1 MMRVDNQYANELLK
15 SFRKGRRIPDF
26 MDAVAGVGNY
36 RLDNLSRQ
44 GCIRGMFTKE
54 LIADQFLIELEDIV
68 SVFWQGVFE
77 NVDKAKLWGER
88 VKIKTSCDEKYEVR
102 ATNNNP
108 IHYIRTQA
116 SYSVRNYITSLYRK
130 NLQQSCAVCGHTTAI
145 KNNKQCKCGQI
156 MSTTYKFVEIKD
168 DIDQFQQ
175 SSSSFRL
182 VQDKNMEDKIS
193 TILDDFGNKVL
204 GNTTRAY
211 QVLKILTDPKASV
224 DMCSACRM
232 CDAKTFDIDSCIN
245 YNANIGRY
253 LGVNKTMIANKM
265 RRIRKALP
273 EYLFSE
279 GTEEAN
285 YLLDLIPSKHRGLLP
300 IID

>member
-1 MMRVDNQYANELLK
+1 MRVDNKYANELLK
-15 SFRKGRRIPDF
+15 EFRKGGRVQDF
-26 MDAVAGVGNY
+26 MDAVAGVENY

-54 LIADQFLIELEDIV
+54 LIADQFLLELEDII

-88 VKIKTSCDEKYEVR
+88 IKIKSQGDNNGQIR
-102 ATNNNP
+102 ATKNNP

-116 SYSVRNYITSLYRK
+116 SYAVRNYITSLYRK
-130 NLQQSCAVCGHTTAI
+130 NLQQSCASCGHATAI
-145 KNNKQCKCGQI
+145 KNNKTCGRCGQM
-156 MSTTYKFVEIKD
+156 MSTTYKFVEIND
-168 DIDQFQQ
+168 DTDQFGQV
-175 SSSSFRL
+175 SIYRHI
-182 VQDKNMEDKIS
+182 EDKSMETKIAG
-193 TILDDFGNKVL
+193 ILDEFGTKVL

-211 QVLKILTDPKASV
+211 QVLQILTNPKASV
-224 DMCSACRM
+224 DMCSACQM
-232 CDAKTFDIDSCIN
+232 CDAKTFDIDACKN
-245 YNANIGRY
+245 YNANIGNY

-273 EYLFSE
+273 EFLFSE
-279 GTEEAN
+279 GTPEAS

-300 IID
+300 VID